1 MDFVT
6 KLLVLYDS
14 WTKLDYNLI
23 LVITD
28 RLTKYIYM
36 LLYQESSTAEDLARV
51 IL

>member
-6 KLLVLYDS
+6 KLPASHDL
-14 WTKLDYNLI
+14 WTKLEYDLI

-36 LLYQESSTAEDLARV
+36 LLYKESSTAEDLAQV